1 MKLTDQNLGEQLK
14 LTDREIRRRL
24 ELFAI
29 TQQDIDELVA
39 MKPVVAANINVLVEA
54 FYAGQV
60 EVAEIARRIGDAETL
75 SRLKKHMARYLL
87 TMFDGE
93 YGMEYVLSRLRIGLV
108 HKRIGV
114 PPKLYVPSFR
124 NLFTRLRT
132 VILGNNPSE
141 CGGCRHRMDALEK
154 IMLFD
159 LELVFDTY
167 IHSLLEELDHGKKEL
182 EEYAESLE
190 ETVAKRT
197 EQLAR
202 LASRDG
208 LTGLLNQR
216 SFYEELRREIAHT
229 LRTDGEMALLYMDL
243 DGFKAVNDTKGHR
256 RGDEILIGVAE
267 VIRRVVRAEDIPARY
282 GGDEFCIIL
291 PHSGTA
297 NAQEAAHR
305 LIEAFDKEA
314 DLKEAGV
321 TLSIG
326 IAAGASTELRDAD
339 LLVKMADAAMY
350 RSKKIPG
357 HAITIADD
365 QLSAVPEPTE
375 RT

>member
-1 MKLTDQNLGEQLK
+1 MKLTDLNLGEQLK

-24 ELFAI
+24 ELFAL
-29 TQQDIDELVA
+29 TQQDIDELVG
-39 MKPVVAANINVLVEA
+39 MKPVVAANINELVES

-60 EVAEIARRIGDAETL
+60 AVEEIARRIGDSETL
-75 SRLKKHMARYLL
+75 ARLKNHMARYIL

-124 NLFTRLRT
+124 NLFTRLRE
-132 VILGNNPSE
+132 VILGNNSD
-141 CGGCRHRMDALEK
+141 CGACRHRTDALEK
-154 IMLFD
+154 IMFFD

-167 IHSLLEELDHGKKEL
+167 IYSLLEELERGKKEL

-216 SFYEELRREIAHT
+216 SFYEELRREIART
-229 LRTDGEMALLYMDL
+229 LRTDGELALIYLDL

-256 RGDEILIGVAE
+256 RGDEILIAVAE

-291 PHSGTA
+291 PHSSSA
-297 NAQEAAHR
+297 KAQEAAQR
-305 LIEAFDKEA
+305 LIEAFDQEEG
-314 DLKEAGV
+314 LKGAGV

-326 IAAGASTELRDAD
+326 IAAGGNAELRDAD
-339 LLVKMADAAMY
+339 LLVKKADAAMY

-357 HAITIADD
+357 HAITLAGDLPAAD
-365 QLSAVPEPTE
+365 
-375 RT
+375 